1 VVLMVMI
8 GRWLTDAIAVLKD
21 WQTLAVGILAVGA
34 AWWAARPVYRQ
45 LRETETQS
53 NATLREV
60 LGPRVAELERN
71 KDRALAP
78 GREAVAGLLREFHEM
93 DEAELADF
101 SEEGAFHHW
110 QVVGSAADEY
120 KKFRARRVDVPSI
133 EGQKEAVSVALA
145 HLEER
150 LDDIH
155 RPASM
160 GQEGDDYAFT
170 DQEWEAIEQRG
181 EAARQVL
188 PDAVRQWNQAS
199 DALAKAYDDEIA
211 RLRRRIVELDKAL
224 LP

>member
-1 VVLMVMI
+1 MVMI

-21 WQTLAVGILAVGA
+21 WQTLAVGILAVAA

-60 LGPRVAELERN
+60 LVPRVAELERN
-71 KDRALAP
+71 KERALGP
-78 GREAVAGLLREFHEM
+78 GREAVASLMREFHEM
-93 DEAELADF
+93 DEAELAAF
-101 SEEGAFHHW
+101 GEEAAFHHW
-110 QVVGSAADEY
+110 QVVGSARDEF

-133 EGQKEAVSVALA
+133 EDLKEPVSVALA
-145 HLEER
+145 HLEDR

-160 GQEGDDYAFT
+160 DQKGEDYAFS
-170 DQEWEAIEQRG
+170 DQEWEAIKQRG
-181 EAARQVL
+181 RAARQVL
-188 PDAVRQWNQAS
+188 PDTIGEWGNAS
-199 DALAKAYDDEIA
+199 DALARAYDEEIT
-211 RLRRRIVELDKAL
+211 RLRRRIVELDRAL